1 MAAARPKTAT
11 PTDFRLLKVEEVAD
25 LIGVSRR
32 TVYALIQAGFLETVN
47 VGSAARPRLRVT
59 PAEMD
64 RFIAERTARV
74 S

>member
-1 MAAARPKTAT
+1 MAAARPKTA
-11 PTDFRLLKVEEVAD
+11 PPDFRLLKVEEVAD

-47 VGSAARPRLRVT
+47 VGSAARPRLRIT